1 MLVAKVGTQL
11 FEKQDKPM
19 NNFSSCAHIDGVLTK
34 YNLI

>member
-11 FEKQDKPM
+11 LGEQDKPM
-19 NNFSSCAHIDGVLTK
+19 NNFSSCACIDGVLTK